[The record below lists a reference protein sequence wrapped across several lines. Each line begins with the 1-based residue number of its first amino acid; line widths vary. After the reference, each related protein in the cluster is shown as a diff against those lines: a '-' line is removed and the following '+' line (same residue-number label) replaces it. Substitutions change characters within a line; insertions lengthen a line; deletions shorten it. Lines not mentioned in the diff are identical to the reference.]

1 MERER
6 QVLNRNKHFH
16 KRAKDM
22 LEVDKW
28 IVEVAK
34 SFNVSK
40 VFIEDLIKKVK
51 KLLTEFRDKLYLI
64 LD

>member
-1 MERER
+1 
-6 QVLNRNKHFH
+6 
-16 KRAKDM
+16 M

>member
-1 MERER
+1 M
-6 QVLNRNKHFH
+6 NRNKHFH

-22 LEVDKW
+22 LEADKW